1 MGRFDGKVA
10 FVTGGARGQGR
21 SHAVRLAQE
30 GADVALFDL
39 CEQIGSVQYAMSG
52 PADLEETVALV
63 EKEGRRALSVR
74 GDVRDPEA
82 VTGAVQRTVTEL
94 GRVDLVVANA
104 GIMPTTGPGS
114 TGLAAWHDTIDVMLT
129 GVFHTVRATTRAM
142 LDAGH
147 GGSVVIT
154 GSTSSFRG
162 VAYDVD
168 LLNPGQIGYGAAKHG
183 VIAIMKNFARALG
196 QYDIRVNMV
205 APAGVRT
212 PMVVNDAFS
221 DLRSS
226 SPPGWMANAMNTDL
240 AEPADISDAVAWL
253 LSGEARYVTGTAIPV
268 DSGQLL
274 C

>member
-1 MGRFDGKVA
+1 MGKFDGKVA

-21 SHAVRLAQE
+21 SHAVNLARE
-30 GADVALFDL
+30 GADVVVLDL
-39 CEQIGSVQYAMSG
+39 CRQIDSVQYPMSSR
-52 PADLEETVALV
+52 ADLQGTVALV
-63 EKEGRRALSVR
+63 EKEGRRALAVEA
-74 GDVRDPEA
+74 DVRDHAA
-82 VTGAVQRTVTEL
+82 VEDAVRRGIAEFGHL
-94 GRVDLVVANA
+94 DLVVANA

-114 TGLAAWHDTIDVMLT
+114 LEIQAWADTLDVMLT
-129 GVFHTVRATTRAM
+129 GVFYTVRETTRAM
-142 LDAGH
+142 LDAGT
-147 GGSVVIT
+147 GGAVVIT

-196 QYDIRVNMV
+196 QYGVRVNLV

-221 DLRSS
+221 SLRSA
-226 SPPGWMANAMNTDL
+226 SPPGWMANAMNVDL
-240 AEPADISDAVAWL
+240 AEPQDISDAVLWL
-253 LSGEARYVTGTAIPV
+253 LSEESRYVTGTAVPV
-268 DSGQLL
+268 DAGQLL